1 MLENYQVML
10 IFVAGML
17 AGGIFAI
24 IPFKKDPDWARI
36 MKRSKKEVNSFQI
49 DDCDLDFFEH
59 EGTRF
64 VLVNKGKEVAIRQIK

>member
-1 MLENYQVML
+1 MIEPYQVIL
-10 IFVAGML
+10 IFL
-17 AGGIFAI
+17 LGIAVGCFFGAI
-24 IPFKKDPDWARI
+24 CGKKDLNWDRV

-64 VLVNKGKEVAIRQIK
+64 VLVNKGKEFAIRQIK